1 MAVKIRL
8 KRMGM
13 KGKPFYR
20 IVVADSRTPRDGRF
34 VEEIGYYN
42 PVTDPA
48 EVKVNVE
55 RASYW
60 VKNGA
65 QPTQTVK
72 TLLKN
77 NGVIE

>member
-1 MAVKIRL
+1 M
-8 KRMGM
+8 
-13 KGKPFYR
+13 
-20 IVVADSRTPRDGRF
+20 
-34 VEEIGYYN
+34 EEIGYYN